1 MEYNPGEEMAENV
14 STYTDISV
22 KRLLHIGISNLQRG
36 INIVREDAN
45 ITVANVFLSR
55 AAKLVIRTLPVR
67 TIYVQRPRIL

>member
-36 INIVREDAN
+36 INIVREGAI

-55 AAKLVIRTLPVR
+55 AARLVIRTLPVR